1 MIPLCTDRATR
12 RTPFVTFLL
21 IAANVLVMLA
31 ISTLERRNPERAH
44 EIVASFWVLGGDFHW
59 YSLWTS
65 AFLHAGL
72 LHLLGNMLFL
82 WVFGPGVE
90 DRLGHVGFTV
100 LYAAGA
106 AGSAGAHAFFED
118 APAIGASGAVAA
130 VTGAFLVMLP
140 RTQVK
145 ILFFFLYIGVVWI
158 PSTWFIAFG
167 IAKDLLM
174 HAMAPN
180 NGIANLAHLAG
191 YVTGAGVATVL
202 LATRIIAPEP
212 YDLVTAFRQSKR
224 RAALR
229 RAHEA
234 AQRDIRRVQ
243 VEGPDKA
250 FGEREASLA
259 AARRKVVD
267 RLAARDPAG
276 AASAYRDLVDGHGV
290 EAGALGSQTL
300 TAIGNACFERG
311 DHSTAAVA
319 YERFLANYTDDR
331 EAPRVTLMLGLI
343 LGKYLNDPIRAKQV
357 LTESLKMDLDDEH
370 KALATQWLA
379 DLG

>member
-1 MIPLCTDRATR
+1 MIPICTDRATR
-12 RTPFVTFLL
+12 RTPFVTFSL
-21 IAANVLVMLA
+21 IAANVLVMIVMA
-31 ISTLERRNPERAH
+31 SIERQSPERAH
-44 EIVASFWVLGGDFHW
+44 QIVSRFWVHGPEFHW

-65 AFLHAGL
+65 AFLHAGA

-90 DRLGHVGFTV
+90 DRLGHIGFTA

-106 AGSAGAHAFFED
+106 AGSAGAHAYFES

-140 RTQVK
+140 RTHIKV
-145 ILFFFLYIGVVWI
+145 LFFFFYIGIVWI

-167 IAKDLLM
+167 IAKDLFM
-174 HAMAPN
+174 HAMAPH

-191 YVTGAGVATVL
+191 YATGGVVAAAL
-202 LATRIIAPEP
+202 LLTRIIQPEP

-234 AQRDIRRVQ
+234 AQRDIRRGQ
-243 VEGPDKA
+243 ALAPERA
-250 FGEREASLA
+250 FGEQEVSLA

-267 RLAARDPAG
+267 RLAARDPDG
-276 AASAYRDLVDGHGV
+276 ATRAYRELVDEHGV

-300 TAIGNACFERG
+300 TAIANVCFERG

-319 YERFLANYTDDR
+319 YERFLAHYTNDR
-331 EAPRVTLMLGLI
+331 EAPRVALMLGLI

-357 LTESLKMDLDDEH
+357 LTEALRMDLDEEH
-370 KALATQWLA
+370 KALAIRLLD